1 MANILTGLPL
11 LTFTFCW
18 ACELCVPSSF
28 TLKRLQALY
37 TDCHPLSKHYKLT
50 LLRGMLVAAIKK
62 KKIGLHCVWHIHH
75 FSQLHER
82 ASWKWVV
89 QHCHTGVVKHAWK
102 HLFGIF
108 AYCSP
113 FIQHTGKQMWLH
125 IPPHYDMQM
134 TLYCWFLVSI
144 TFTDW
149 EKSVKTCTAGVL

>member
-1 MANILTGLPL
+1 MANILTRLPL

-18 ACELCVPSSF
+18 ACELCLCTIILYTKATAGTVHGLSS
-28 TLKRLQALY
+28 TEQALQAHFAQGY
-37 TDCHPLSKHYKLT
+37 VS
-50 LLRGMLVAAIKK
+50 GSN

-75 FSQLHER
+75 FSQVHER
-82 ASWKWVV
+82 ASWKWIV

-108 AYCSP
+108 AYFSP